1 MKNHIEIIAFMKFLE
16 TCWFIY
22 VSVNNAHNWWQNLD
36 TFQFTEISP
45 GNVIKSGLLYHQ
57 DSFLLETQLW
67 HPDWTFCFVD
77 GFHQAGARKHWSSYN
92 TGKFVFFLI
101 MFYTFNMMLAF
112 WKCLIMER
120 PSKWMFIHLIRI
132 INRMLIND
140 TVWLTLLVYY

>member
-1 MKNHIEIIAFMKFLE
+1 MYILYHTDEESFFFLNSMKNHIEIIAFMKFLE

-67 HPDWTFCFVD
+67 HPDWTFCFAD

-92 TGKFVFFLI
+92 TGKFIFSSYVLCFQYDAGIL
-101 MFYTFNMMLAF
+101 
-112 WKCLIMER
+112 KV
-120 PSKWMFIHLIRI
+120 P
-132 INRMLIND
+132 
-140 TVWLTLLVYY
+140 YYGKGFKMNVHSISH